1 MHATASRR
9 LHLLPQPALPT
20 LFRFQQSDGL
30 AATACVPDVLR
41 LPKGKPLHFTAR
53 SHPQTHG
60 KNGTSARAPAFAQPF
75 PPAHT
80 PVCPKTAFISAN
92 ARLPL
97 SGRRRQAPAA
107 KHPSLRLDDCGLPA
121 ITTLF
126 HPHRNIALTACR
138 RVRRVS
144 EPMDTSKTARR
155 PPRSRLRRP
164 FLPLG
169 PPPQPGT
176 ASAQRYRFPLL
187 SGAAPFRRSSFPA
200 QLRRLSGPSN
210 AAARPFSAA
219 FCAAAECDKNP
230 VRAYGILYRQ
240 ADAKEDGAH
249 PLFGVRAVLWRKRGE
264 KR

>member
-144 EPMDTSKTARR
+144 EPMDTSPRR
-155 PPRSRLRRP
+155 KLNS
-164 FLPLG
+164 
-169 PPPQPGT
+169 
-176 ASAQRYRFPLL
+176 Y
-187 SGAAPFRRSSFPA
+187 
-200 QLRRLSGPSN
+200 
-210 AAARPFSAA
+210 FSTS
-219 FCAAAECDKNP
+219 
-230 VRAYGILYRQ
+230 V
-240 ADAKEDGAH
+240 
-249 PLFGVRAVLWRKRGE
+249 
-264 KR
+264 

>member
-155 PPRSRLRRP
+155 PP
-164 FLPLG
+164 
-169 PPPQPGT
+169 PQPGT

-230 VRAYGILYRQ
+230 VRAYGILYRK